1 MRDILIV
8 DPDESIRTMLCI
20 MFTALGYTA
29 DEVVTGE
36 AGLSLAVAETPR
48 VVLTE
53 LRLPG
58 MDGLTFAQL
67 LRQLPFLPTP
77 QLFLM
82 STHVPMHLSDVGQRA
97 TFAKPLDLEELVAQV
112 AVVAPPPG
120 NQSGVRERWAG

>member
-20 MFTALGYTA
+20 MFTAVGYTA
-29 DEVVTGE
+29 DEAETGE
-36 AGLSLAVAETPR
+36 DGLRLALAAPPR

-53 LRLPG
+53 LHLPG
-58 MDGLTFAQL
+58 MDGLTFARL

-82 STHVPMHLSDVGQRA
+82 STHVPLHLSDVGQRA
-97 TFAKPLDLEELVAQV
+97 TFAKPLDLEELLAQV
-112 AVVAPPPG
+112 ALVAPPSEKHPG
-120 NQSGVRERWAG
+120 LRERWAG

>member
-8 DPDESIRTMLCI
+8 DPDEAIRTMLCI
-20 MFTALGYTA
+20 MFTAVDYT
-29 DEVVTGE
+29 
-36 AGLSLAVAETPR
+36 VAEAETAEIGLALALTHTPR

-53 LRLPG
+53 LYLPD
-58 MDGLTFAQL
+58 MDGLTFARL

-97 TFAKPLDLEELVAQV
+97 TFAKPLDLEELLAQV
-112 AVVAPPPG
+112 AVVAPP
-120 NQSGVRERWAG
+120 SGSQPDVRERWAG